1 MNVDYV
7 CSMFYF
13 EYNVVEWT
21 CACFYYEET
30 EDWLARLEYT
40 CSVVF
45 LI

>member
-13 EYNVVEWT
+13 EYNVVELT

-30 EDWLARLEYT
+30 ED
-40 CSVVF
+40 
-45 LI
+45 